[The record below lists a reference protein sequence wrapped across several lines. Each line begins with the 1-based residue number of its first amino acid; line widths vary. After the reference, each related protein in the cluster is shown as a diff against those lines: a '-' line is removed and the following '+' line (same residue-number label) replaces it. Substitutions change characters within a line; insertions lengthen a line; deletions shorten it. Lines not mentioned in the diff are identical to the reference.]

1 MRMWSELCSSKQFT
15 DDNRY
20 CVCVRCG
27 KYVDDEKPVKYINET
42 ILKKLY

>member
-1 MRMWSELCSSKQFT
+1 MSCAAASSSQMIT
-15 DDNRY
+15 DI
-20 CVCVRCG
+20 VCVRCG